1 MEKLKA
7 CPFCGRKPEIRHNA
21 DGFSYVLCANDGCY
35 ARTDGCLNDNEAA
48 KAWNRRAEP
57 ENKPLTAENE
67 ELKGRFVGSGE
78 KSEYIKV
85 PNNLSRELL
94 IKEFGIRAVEWYESY
109 LADRISLGKT
119 YLNPQKTI
127 YLWATRDRKTGQG
140 WFSRLPRQYDGHKS
154 KGHGGS

>member
-1 MEKLKA
+1 MSAGCKDMPLDKA
-7 CPFCGRKPEIRHNA
+7 LNIVDPDSHTRANPDMPIQEQKETFLNACRVVCAAVRH
-21 DGFSYVLCANDGCY
+21 
-35 ARTDGCLNDNEAA
+35 
-48 KAWNRRAEP
+48 AEP
-57 ENKPLTAENE
+57 ENKALTAENE
-67 ELKGRFVGSGE
+67 ELKGRFAGSGE

-94 IKEFGIRAVEWYESY
+94 IREFGTRAVEWYESY
-109 LADRISLGKT
+109 LADRIREGKI

-127 YLWATRDRKTGQG
+127 YLWATRDRKTGGG